1 MLFAVLACVVAA
13 APVITAI
20 SDQDD
25 TPGVKAVFD
34 VDADA
39 DAVLELLWDVDR
51 FQLIF
56 PDIKE
61 LHVEQRPDDRTVQ
74 VRFVV
79 DAVVAKPTYTLLRKL
94 DRSGRSISWVNVA
107 GDLDKIVGHWRIAQ
121 NGSGCTV
128 TYQSVVDVGVPGA
141 SGMYRGLVMGKLE
154 EMIGRV
160 QKAARALPK
169 KPTPPAPT
177 TPPVPPTTTT
187 TPSGP

>member
-1 MLFAVLACVVAA
+1 MLFALVAVVVAA
-13 APVITAI
+13 APLIEPVHDAEG
-20 SDQDD
+20 

-51 FQLIF
+51 FLLIF

-61 LHVEQRPDDRTVQ
+61 LHVERRPDDRTVQ

-79 DAVVAKPTYTLLRKL
+79 DAVVAKPTYTLLRKI
-94 DRSGRSISWVNVA
+94 DRGQRTISWVNVA
-107 GDLDKIVGHWRIAQ
+107 GDLDKIVGHWRIAPRA
-121 NGSGCTV
+121 SSSSAPSCTV

-141 SGMYRGLVMGKLE
+141 NGMYRGLVMGKLE

-160 QKAARALPK
+160 QKAA
-169 KPTPPAPT
+169 TAPVRK
-177 TPPVPPTTTT
+177 VPSTMPTTTP
-187 TPSGP
+187 TPTP